1 MLSQLIKLPTNAK
14 VGVVGGGISGLTF
27 TYFLGKLRPDV
38 EITLFNPESRPG
50 GWINSWDTH
59 DKNNQP
65 VMIERG
71 PRTFRG
77 VSDGTVMIMD
87 SMLEMNKGDL
97 IRSISKDSNAD
108 KKFIV
113 DPKNKLV
120 QVPNSFPTLMK
131 FFFNP
136 LSKGLFS
143 GMITEWTRKPID
155 PQIKDESVLSL
166 LTRRYGSSAIGR
178 NLFSAL
184 YRGIYA
190 DDVGNLS
197 AQKVVGKLYY
207 DERKYG
213 SITKGSI
220 SRWRNKSKKE
230 DENKDK
236 LSESV
241 ALYTRVFN
249 KDENKIRA
257 LSKRLAQF
265 PMLGL
270 KGGLSQ
276 FPNAFKEAIVKLPN
290 VSLLTDNVTSM
301 NQSVKKDKMVLE
313 YMTTNGNK
321 SSSSKNSIKE
331 FDHVRLAIAPNKIS
345 KLISRTN
352 PKIKE
357 KLDMINTNTVTL
369 VNLFIPDKDI
379 IPQKNNGFGYLIPES
394 NNNPEK
400 VLGVIFDSV
409 IEKSFKPFIETK
421 SPTTTLQ
428 SQAQNYTK
436 LTAMVGGSLYN
447 DANGK
452 QHIPN
457 EEQTIENVKSA
468 LQKHLG
474 TSREDLDAGQWVYT
488 VAKDCL
494 PQFKIGYNDLT
505 KSIEEDV
512 INDYSSK
519 VSLGGMG
526 FSKGPG
532 IPDVVADALIDAT
545 KLQ

>member
-38 EITLFNPESRPG
+38 HITLFNPESRPG
-50 GWINSWDTH
+50 GWINSWDTQ
-59 DKNNQP
+59 DKNRKP

-87 SMLEMNKGDL
+87 SMLEMNKGDI
-97 IRSISKDSNAD
+97 IRTISKDSNAD

-113 DPKNKLV
+113 DPTNKLI
-120 QVPNSFPTLMK
+120 QVPNSLTTLIK
-131 FFFNP
+131 FFLNP
-136 LSKGLFS
+136 LSKGLLR

-155 PQIKDESVLSL
+155 SQIKDESVLSL
-166 LTRRYGSSAIGR
+166 LTRRYGSVDIGR

-197 AQKVVGKLYY
+197 ARKVVGKLYY

-213 SITKGSI
+213 SITKASI
-220 SRWRNKSKKE
+220 ARWRESSNKSSE
-230 DENKDK
+230 DNDK

-241 ALYTRVFN
+241 ALYTKVFN

-276 FPNAFKEAIVKLPN
+276 FPNTFKEAIIKLPN
-290 VSLLTDNVTSM
+290 VSLLTDNVMSM
-301 NQSVKKDKMVLE
+301 NQSTKKDKMILE
-313 YMTTNGNK
+313 YMNINGKETHLKTTA
-321 SSSSKNSIKE
+321 KE
-331 FDHVRLAIAPNKIS
+331 FDHIRLAVAPNIFS
-345 KLISRTN
+345 KLIARTN

-357 KLDMINTNTVTL
+357 KLDLIKTNTVTL
-369 VNLFIPDKDI
+369 VNLYIPDKDI
-379 IPQKNNGFGYLIPES
+379 IPKEKNGFGYLIPETNS
-394 NNNPEK
+394 NPEK

-409 IEKSFKPFIETK
+409 IEKSFKPFGETSLNTTS
-421 SPTTTLQ
+421 SPP
-428 SQAQNYTK
+428 QNYTK
-436 LTAMVGGSLYN
+436 LTAMVGGSMYN
-447 DANGK
+447 DAEGK
-452 QHIPN
+452 QNIAN
-457 EEQTIENVKSA
+457 EQQTILNVKSA

-474 TSREDLDAGQWVYT
+474 ASKEDLDAGQWIYT

-494 PQFKIGYNDLT
+494 PQFKIGYNNLI
-505 KSIEEDV
+505 KSIEQDV

-526 FSKGPG
+526 FSKSPG
-532 IPDVVADALIDAT
+532 IPDVVTDALIDAT